1 MIKTCLEMP
10 MCDSLLPVSQCL
22 FEALSLASL
31 GPGLGVGETNFS
43 QLCPHKC
50 GLEDRG
56 LGWGWGGGECQS
68 FEMTLIFATDSAD
81 GANSHSALPGTNQ
94 SHAHHLGLVQAN
106 RSMYFPAGGECSSQ
120 NWS

>member
-1 MIKTCLEMP
+1 
-10 MCDSLLPVSQCL
+10 MCDSLLLVSQCL

-50 GLEDRG
+50 

-68 FEMTLIFATDSAD
+68 FVMTLIFATDSAD
-81 GANSHSALPGTNQ
+81 GANSHSAHLGTNQ

-120 NWS
+120 N